1 MQAYC
6 ILRKTERSFSL
17 SRIFLGYWN
26 VSVILTYFELISAVT
41 GISSAFD
48 GKLERALLCLMIC
61 GLCDMF
67 DGKIARATKRSEDAC
82 VFGIQIDS
90 LCDLVSFGVLPAV
103 MGCAWGIG
111 GWLRTVP
118 ALFVLCGLI
127 RLAYFNVDE
136 QKRQQQTD
144 EKRQYYEGLPI
155 TSSAVGVPLLYALG
169 RVMHWR
175 MSRLM
180 LWGQGIMA
188 ILFISRIKV
197 KKI

>member
-1 MQAYC
+1 M
-6 ILRKTERSFSL
+6 

-41 GISSAFD
+41 GITSAFD
-48 GKLERALLCLMIC
+48 GKPERALLCLMIC

-103 MGCAWGIG
+103 MGCVWGIR
-111 GWLRTVP
+111 GWRRTVP

-155 TSSAVGVPLLYALG
+155 TSSAVGVPLLYALN
-169 RVMHWR
+169 RVTHWG
-175 MSRLM
+175 MDRLM
-180 LWGQGIMA
+180 LWGLGLMA

>member
-1 MQAYC
+1 M
-6 ILRKTERSFSL
+6 

-41 GISSAFD
+41 GICAAYD
-48 GKLERALLCLMIC
+48 GNMERSLLCLLLC

-111 GWLRTVP
+111 GWLRIVP

-136 QKRQQQTD
+136 QKRQKATD

-155 TSSAVGVPLLYALG
+155 TCSAVGVPLLYALG
-169 RVMHWR
+169 RVTALGMD
-175 MSRLM
+175 RLM
-180 LWGQGIMA
+180 LYGLGLMA

-197 KKI
+197 KKL

>member
-1 MQAYC
+1 MSQ
-6 ILRKTERSFSL
+6 
-17 SRIFLGYWN
+17 IFLGYWN
-26 VSVILTYFELISAVT
+26 VSVILTYFELICAVT
-41 GISSAFD
+41 GICAACD
-48 GKLERALLCLMIC
+48 GSPVRAVLCLLVC

-103 MGCAWGIG
+103 MGCQWGIEG
-111 GWLRTVP
+111 SLRMIP

-136 QKRQQQTD
+136 QKRQKATD
-144 EKRQYYEGLPI
+144 ETRQYYEGLPI
-155 TSSAVGVPLLYALG
+155 TCSAVGVPLLYGLSRVTDISLTVLMEAGLGLMAL
-169 RVMHWR
+169 
-175 MSRLM
+175 
-180 LWGQGIMA
+180 
-188 ILFISRIKV
+188 LFISRIKV